1 MNFWAVLFFVLIV
14 GVLVFYIFLQRKNP
28 AEAEVIAGEA
38 KSLWQ
43 RLMEW
48 AMKKWERAVNK

>member
-14 GVLVFYIFLQRKNP
+14 GVLAFYIILQRKNP

-43 RLMEW
+43 RLGEW
-48 AMKKWERAVNK
+48 ATKKWERKVNK